1 MPGVHINGHSRVCGA
16 TTVVSGQENVWAND
30 ELWAVEGD
38 ANSHGGGTL
47 VSGTTNVFINGKPV
61 INNTPDEATADALR
75 PLPPHCAPSTSE
87 GSDNVFVGD
96 EAGAG
101 SAGSDSNF
109 HMSSPST
116 GSAGSNT
123 DFSGA
128 SNTTGNVMTFG
139 AGTVW
144 KPISHN
150 DGKLVILLPSGNAQA
165 TVTVDGETATFVGF
179 TNGSRG
185 TYRLS
190 KAGAE
195 YGTATLVVT
204 GAGGAGTITNI
215 NGAVRQD

>member
-1 MPGVHINGHSRVCGA
+1 MS
-16 TTVVSGQENVWAND
+16 S
-30 ELWAVEGD
+30 
-38 ANSHGGGTL
+38 
-47 VSGTTNVFINGKPV
+47 
-61 INNTPDEATADALR
+61 
-75 PLPPHCAPSTSE
+75 PS
-87 GSDNVFVGD
+87 
-96 EAGAG
+96 AG
-101 SAGSDSNF
+101 SAG
-109 HMSSPST
+109 P
-116 GSAGSNT
+116 NT

-128 SNTTGNVMTFG
+128 SNTTGNVMAFG

-165 TVTVDGETATFVGF
+165 TVTVNGETATFVGF

-195 YGTATLVVT
+195 YGTATLVVA
-204 GAGGAGTITNI
+204 GAGGTGTITNI